1 MALAHR
7 HFPVAVIVVVHLVG
21 RAAAVVA
28 AADTDPGSELHWVG
42 NTVTDRAM
50 SYSTGGEKRE
60 KRVSWVY

>member
-1 MALAHR
+1 M
-7 HFPVAVIVVVHLVG
+7 G